1 MRKNKY
7 KNKKAEVDGIIFDSI
22 KESRR
27 YGELKILKKQGL
39 ILDFECQ
46 KTYKLEVNGQLICK
60 YISDFVVY
68 HLDGPV
74 VVEDVKSEM
83 TAKLPVFRLK
93 TKLMKAIH
101 NIEIKII

>member
-1 MRKNKY
+1 MRNNKY
-7 KNKKAEVDGIIFDSI
+7 KNKKVEVDGIVFDSI

-39 ILDFECQ
+39 ITDFECQ
-46 KTYKLEVNGQLICK
+46 KTYRLEVNGHLICK
-60 YISDFVVY
+60 YISDFVV
-68 HLDGPV
+68 HNLDGTII
-74 VVEDVKSEM
+74 VEDVKSEM

-93 TKLMKAIH
+93 AKLMKAIH